1 MSTNNEKSI
10 LIIAPSLFAESLSL
24 KLTSLDRN
32 LNVYLDI
39 KDKKIFPEVVIWNI
53 FNFQSEFVC

>member
-32 LNVYLDI
+32 LNVYLDT
-39 KDKKIFPEVVIWNI
+39 KDKKILEYNSWRRMQREGREI
-53 FNFQSEFVC
+53 